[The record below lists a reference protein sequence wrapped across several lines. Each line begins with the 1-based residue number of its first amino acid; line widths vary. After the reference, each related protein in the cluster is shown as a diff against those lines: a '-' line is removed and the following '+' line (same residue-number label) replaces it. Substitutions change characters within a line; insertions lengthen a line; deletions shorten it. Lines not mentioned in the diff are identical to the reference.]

1 MGRGLSSLQKQILMI
16 GGNETKA
23 ALRHKN
29 DAHLSTSVF
38 QVIPDDQD
46 KTMSDSLIPC
56 NHYRVSA
63 IEVFSAYY
71 SIPLCTDLPTGKLR
85 LDSEPTSSQYA
96 AVSKAFQ
103 RLYKRGLLRAKRANG
118 EWPLTH
124 KGLQWVA
131 SNG

>member
-23 ALRHKN
+23 GLRHKS

-38 QVIPDDQD
+38 QVVPDDQD
-46 KTMSDSLIPC
+46 ETMSESLIPS
-56 NHYRVSA
+56 NHYRVRA

-71 SIPLCTDLPTGKLR
+71 SIPLCRDSRTGKVR

-103 RLYKRGLLRAKRANG
+103 RLHKRGLLRAKRANG

-124 KGLQWVA
+124 KALEWVA